1 MYGAHI
7 QGMASIS
14 AAASTSITLAAAV
27 TGSRIHIKTIDVMV
41 LTPKVTAGGWLSISE
56 TDVGGTVT
64 ASVKW
69 KVPIGSSNDLV
80 HHFDFGEKGYAASAI
95 GSRLI
100 ISENSDATVHAV
112 FTGYAR

>member
-27 TGSRIHIKTIDVMV
+27 SGSRIHINKIHVMV
-41 LTPKVTAGGWLSISE
+41 LTPKVGYISISE

-69 KVPIGSSNDLV
+69 KVPTSSSNDCV
-80 HHFDFGEKGYAASAI
+80 FDIDLGEHGWTASDI
-95 GSRLI
+95 GSRI
-100 ISENSDATVHAV
+100 VISEMADATAYAI

>member
-27 TGSRIHIKTIDVMV
+27 SDSRIHIKTIDVMV
-41 LTPKVTAGGWLSISE
+41 LTPMVTAGGWLSIIE
-56 TDVGGTVT
+56 TDADGTIT
-64 ASVKW
+64 TGTKW

-80 HHFDFGEKGYAASAI
+80 HNFNFGEKGYKCSAI

-100 ISENSDATVHAV
+100 ISENADATVHAV
-112 FTGYAR
+112 FTGYVR

>member
-14 AAASTSITLAAAV
+14 GAASTSITLAAAV
-27 TGSRIHIKTIDVMV
+27 SGARIHIKTIDVMV
-41 LTPKVTAGGWLSISE
+41 LTPKATSGGWLSIIE
-56 TDVGGTVT
+56 TDAGGTVT
-64 ASVKW
+64 TGTKW
-69 KVPIGSSNDLV
+69 KVPVVSSNDLV
-80 HHFDFGEKGYAASAI
+80 HHFDFGEKGYQCSET

-100 ISENSDATVHAV
+100 IAENCDATVHAV